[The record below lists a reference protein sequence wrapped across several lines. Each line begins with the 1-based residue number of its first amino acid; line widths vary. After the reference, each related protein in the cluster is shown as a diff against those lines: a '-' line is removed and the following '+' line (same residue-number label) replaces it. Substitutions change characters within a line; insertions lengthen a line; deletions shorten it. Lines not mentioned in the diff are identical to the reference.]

1 MVMAS
6 RQGRPSL
13 TANTQPAQVGLT
25 SAGLLNRDHG
35 ATEECAPIVPV
46 GADLQP
52 RVAAL
57 DDDPAAVASV
67 TAILN
72 QSGFQVFPFTDALQL
87 ERASHAAP
95 FAAYVLDW
103 YLGSTTAAPL
113 IEGLRRSPGSAR
125 APIFV
130 LSGNL
135 AVGGVPMDEALAR
148 IIDRHRVQYRAKPY
162 SGVKLAADL
171 RLSLGNRRP

>member
-13 TANTQPAQVGLT
+13 TANTQLAQVGLT
-25 SAGLLNRDHG
+25 SAGLLDRD
-35 ATEECAPIVPV
+35 EIAPIVQV
-46 GADLQP
+46 GADLEP

-67 TAILN
+67 TAILS

-87 ERASHAAP
+87 EWASHAAP

-103 YLGSTTAAPL
+103 YLGSTTAAAL

-148 IIDRHRVQYRAKPY
+148 IINRHRVQYRAKPY
-162 SGVKLAADL
+162 SALKLAAEL
-171 RLSLGNRRP
+171 RLALRERKA

>member
-1 MVMAS
+1 MAMAS
-6 RQGRPSL
+6 RHDRPAL
-13 TANTQPAQVGLT
+13 TADTRPTQVALPPARLPD
-25 SAGLLNRDHG
+25 RDHG
-35 ATEECAPIVPV
+35 SIDESGPSVPV
-46 GADLQP
+46 GHGPQP

-72 QSGFQVFPFTDALQL
+72 KSGFEVFSFTDALQL
-87 ERASHAAP
+87 ERASRAAP

-103 YLGSTTAAPL
+103 YLGNTTAAAL
-113 IEGLRRSPGSAR
+113 IEGLRRSPMSAH
-125 APIFV
+125 APIFL

-135 AVGGVPMDEALAR
+135 AVGGVPTDEALAR
-148 IIDRHRVQYRAKPY
+148 TIDRYRVQYRAKPY

-171 RLSLGNRRP
+171 RLALADRTA